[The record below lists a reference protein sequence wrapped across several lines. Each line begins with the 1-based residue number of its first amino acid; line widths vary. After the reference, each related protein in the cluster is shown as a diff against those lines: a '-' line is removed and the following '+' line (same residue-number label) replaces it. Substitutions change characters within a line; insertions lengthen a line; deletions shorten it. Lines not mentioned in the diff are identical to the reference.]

1 MSNASSR
8 FFWND
13 WAADPGL
20 RACSLAAQ
28 GMWMRMLCLA
38 AESQP
43 PGYVVIN
50 GRPPSAEE
58 LGRIC
63 GTTAQVARKLIQE
76 LAQNGVSSRTAEGVI
91 FNRRM
96 VRESEVSAK
105 RSEAG
110 TKGGRTTWS
119 GGVGVAEY
127 PILPW
132 QNHSK
137 DDSKDDSKQDGKL
150 DSKPDGKPE
159 SFAIPFAIP
168 GSGSDSGVQNPE
180 DILDSGV
187 TGPAR
192 AGARGTRPAGTQTS
206 TQKTLR
212 SMRGVGSPNWSDPAV
227 RKTAWEMRAFNIVAR
242 ALPEEEAQSLI
253 VGYMEGRADAKATLE
268 RLVWAAKQRGES

>member
-13 WAADPGL
+13 WQGDPSL
-20 RACSLAAQ
+20 RSCSLAAQ

-38 AESQP
+38 AEAQP

-50 GRPPSAEE
+50 GRPPSLPE
-58 LGRIC
+58 LARIC
-63 GTTAQVARKLIQE
+63 GTSVHMARKLTQE
-76 LAQNGVSSRTAEGVI
+76 LAQNGVSSQTAEGVF

-96 VRESEVSAK
+96 VRDGEVSAK

-110 TKGGRTTWS
+110 TKGAITTW
-119 GGVGVAEY
+119 GGAPEY

-132 QNHSK
+132 QNPG
-137 DDSKDDSKQDGKL
+137 KQDGKL

-159 SFAIPFAIP
+159 SFAMPFATP
-168 GSGSDSGVQNPE
+168 GSGSDSGVQKPE
-180 DILDSGV
+180 DLLNSGDS
-187 TGPAR
+187 GPAR
-192 AGARGTRPAGTQTS
+192 KGARGTRPVGSETS
-206 TQKTLR
+206 TETGEKSSEKILR
-212 SMRGVGSPNWSDPAV
+212 SLRDVGSPNWSDPAV
-227 RKTAWEMRAFNIVAR
+227 RKTAWEMRAFGIAVR
-242 ALPEEEAQSLI
+242 ALPEAESQALI